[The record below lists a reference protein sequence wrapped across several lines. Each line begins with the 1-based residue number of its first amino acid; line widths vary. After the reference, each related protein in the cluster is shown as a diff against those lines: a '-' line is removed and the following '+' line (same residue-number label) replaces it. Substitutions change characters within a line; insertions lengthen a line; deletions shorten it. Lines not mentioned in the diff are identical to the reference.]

1 MYGLS
6 KSVAGISPDWHNSE
20 CLVSMLSGKMGL
32 VWQDDGERTWSSH
45 VVAECHEARGFH
57 SPRVPCYVSMSAPH
71 RMVASDASGAR
82 PDPELTRAR
91 TAWCCEPGQWRGIHG
106 ELHRILVFTFET
118 QPCNDAIEVMCS
130 VPVM

>member
-1 MYGLS
+1 MCGLR

-32 VWQDDGERTWSSH
+32 VWQDDEERTWSSH

-71 RMVASDASGAR
+71 RMVASDASGAWPQSLPWPGPPGVVTSPSSGGEHTGSFTEYSCLHLR
-82 PDPELTRAR
+82 PSHAMM
-91 TAWCCEPGQWRGIHG
+91 Q
-106 ELHRILVFTFET
+106 
-118 QPCNDAIEVMCS
+118 
-130 VPVM
+130 